1 MPAELLITESKGINM
16 HNLAIYFS
24 CSVRKKEIDM
34 LVSKMKQYDLKVI
47 VIDLPDDYCL
57 HEMGDVIALT
67 DDASFA
73 GECSN
78 RGIPYL
84 FLLYEKNK
92 QESLPSGTYC
102 VENLVD
108 VSYDY
113 LDKVYRRAKGLPWNI
128 LTTDRLQ
135 IREITPEDVPRLYEL
150 YEEESITRY
159 MEPLFP
165 DQQQEIDYT
174 KDYIKNVYHFYG
186 YGMWLIILKES
197 GEIIGRAGLEY
208 KEGFEG
214 LELGFMLGKDYQ
226 HKGYAYESCKAILDY
241 ACEELEQ
248 TSFRAIVHRNNEP
261 SRHLCEKLGFQKK
274 ESTEETQYLEYR
286 MNRAL

>member
-1 MPAELLITESKGINM
+1 M
-16 HNLAIYFS
+16 HNLMIALS
-24 CSVRKKEIDM
+24 CHVRKEDINM
-34 LVSKMKQYDLKVI
+34 LVSKMQPYNLQVTISNIQK
-47 VIDLPDDYCL
+47 DYSL
-57 HEMGDVIALT
+57 YKEEEGIILT
-67 DDASFA
+67 DDAFLA
-73 GECSN
+73 RECNS
-78 RGIPYL
+78 RGFPYL
-84 FLLYEKNK
+84 FLLHEQNK
-92 QESLPSGTYC
+92 QESLPSGMYC
-102 VENLVD
+102 VESLAD
-108 VSYDY
+108 VSYEY

-174 KDYIKNVYHFYG
+174 KDYIKNVYHFYS
-186 YGMWLIILKES
+186 YGMWLITRKKN

-226 HKGYAYESCKAILDY
+226 HKGYAYEACKAILNY

-248 TSFRAIVHRNNEP
+248 TSFRAVVHRDNEP

-274 ESTEETQYLEYR
+274 ESAEETQYLEYR

>member
-1 MPAELLITESKGINM
+1 M
-16 HNLAIYFS
+16 HNLMIALSYH
-24 CSVRKKEIDM
+24 VRKEDINM
-34 LVSKMKQYDLKVI
+34 LVSKMQPCNLQVTISNIQK
-47 VIDLPDDYCL
+47 DYSLCKG
-57 HEMGDVIALT
+57 EEGIILT

-135 IREITPEDVPRLYEL
+135 IREITPEDVPRLYEV

>member
-1 MPAELLITESKGINM
+1 M
-16 HNLAIYFS
+16 HNLMIALSYH
-24 CSVRKKEIDM
+24 VRKEDINM
-34 LVSKMKQYDLKVI
+34 LVSKMQPCNLQVTISNIQK
-47 VIDLPDDYCL
+47 DYSLCKG
-57 HEMGDVIALT
+57 EEGIILT

-226 HKGYAYESCKAILDY
+226 HKGYVYESCKAILDY

>member
-1 MPAELLITESKGINM
+1 M
-16 HNLAIYFS
+16 HNLMIALSYH
-24 CSVRKKEIDM
+24 VRKEDINM
-34 LVSKMKQYDLKVI
+34 LVSKMQPCNLQVTISNIQK
-47 VIDLPDDYCL
+47 DYSL
-57 HEMGDVIALT
+57 YKEEEGIILT
-67 DDASFA
+67 DDAFLA
-73 GECSN
+73 RECSS
-78 RGIPYL
+78 RGFPYL
-84 FLLYEKNK
+84 FLLHEQNK

-102 VENLVD
+102 VESLAD
-108 VSYDY
+108 VSYEY

-165 DQQQEIDYT
+165 NQQQEIDYT

-186 YGMWLIILKES
+186 YGMWLITRKKN

-226 HKGYAYESCKAILDY
+226 HKGYAYEACKAILNY

-248 TSFRAIVHRNNEP
+248 TSFRAVVHRDNEP

-274 ESTEETQYLEYR
+274 ELKEETQYLEYR